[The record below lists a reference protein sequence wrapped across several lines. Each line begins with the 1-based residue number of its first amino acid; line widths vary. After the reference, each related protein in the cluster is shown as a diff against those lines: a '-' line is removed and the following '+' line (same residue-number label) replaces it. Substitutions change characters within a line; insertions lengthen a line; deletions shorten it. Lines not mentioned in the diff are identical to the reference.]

1 MEDKEEE
8 IQNNTSKY
16 DLIKVKTNKGEDAFI
31 VDKEFYFRFE
41 MQTKDNIRIFRC
53 KEYRKASK
61 CPAIFKIKDDN
72 IIDKNFIHN
81 HSGNAK
87 ECSKYIFKSN
97 IKYKIK
103 GTRNIFNVSAQKMFI
118 NKLTK
123 YDLKNIPNF
132 STIKSSIN
140 REINRILP
148 KEIKSLDELDLES
161 SYTKKN

>member
-61 CPAIFKIKDDN
+61 CPALLKIKDEN

-118 NKLTK
+118 NELTK
-123 YDLKNIPNF
+123 NDLKISQIF
-132 STIKSSIN
+132 LQLKA
-140 REINRILP
+140 L
-148 KEIKSLDELDLES
+148 
-161 SYTKKN
+161 